1 MDLISSRGMPPV
13 LAIAISRAIEEQKVS
28 DQDLHKISNLHFEF
42 NYDKPYKKLPNK
54 FNTLILWEPQSV
66 MPWQY
71 KKSVLSKFDLVI
83 PMSPW
88 RAENLGFK
96 QWAFHPSTI
105 TSIQIDESL
114 RKKNIIMINA
124 AKFSAN
130 KNSLY
135 GLRRKLSKKLFD
147 MNVGYELY
155 GQNWHMKKSK
165 ELRERIWAVRKEL
178 MAFNFPD
185 LLEAFTDI
193 TYKYPEYM
201 GPIDEKLTKLSEFKY
216 ALVIENELDWIT
228 EKLFDALS
236 AGCVPLYIGPNL
248 SKFEQLNR
256 CVIQLE
262 PSVKAVSHFFTQE
275 NTDLYLSKKLSVDN
289 LKSGSRD
296 VNLFSLEKVAE
307 KIASIVKNAYL
318 KF

>member
-1 MDLISSRGMPPV
+1 MEIISSRGMPTS
-13 LAIAISRAIEEQKVS
+13 LAIAISKALEAQIVS
-28 DQDLHKISNLHFEF
+28 NRDLQKISNLHFEF
-42 NYDKPYKKLPNK
+42 NYEKTNGKLPNK
-54 FNTLILWEPQSV
+54 FNILILWEPQSV

-71 KKSVLSKFDLVI
+71 KKSVLKKFDLVI

-88 RAENLGFK
+88 RAENLGFN
-96 QWAFHPSTI
+96 QWAFHPSSI
-105 TSIQIDESL
+105 TPMQIDESL
-114 RKKNIIMINA
+114 RKKNIVMINA

-135 GLRRKLSKKLFD
+135 GLRRKSSKKLFD

-178 MAFNFPD
+178 MALNFPN
-185 LLEAFTDI
+185 LFEAFSDI
-193 TYKYPEYM
+193 KYKYPEYM
-201 GPIDEKLTKLSEFKY
+201 GPINEKLTKLAEFKY

-248 SKFEQLNR
+248 SKFDQLSK

-262 PSVKAVSHFFTQE
+262 PSIEALSHFFTHN
-275 NTDLYLSKKLSVDN
+275 NTYLYLSKKLSVDN
-289 LKSGSRD
+289 LKSNSRD

-307 KIASIVKNAYL
+307 KMATIVKNAYL